1 MDWNLIWTAVGAI
14 GGTLGAFAT
23 AIAVIVAL
31 WQTKYNYKKK
41 IKLSFEDNF
50 IVVPEKGSFCKK
62 YIGIIVTNI
71 GNRDVVIKNWGFN
84 LDDGTKM
91 LIVQDT
97 SPIGRALQVTLPH
110 RLIIENCI
118 TLYYEKEV
126 FIELIKELSDKR
138 QIDLKKKIPF
148 FVEDSTGKKHK
159 VLTNKI
165 AKDLLEETE
174 RDSKMVCI

>member
-31 WQTKYNYKKK
+31 WQTRFNYKKK
-41 IKLSFEDNF
+41 LKLSFTDNI
-50 IVVPEKGSFCKK
+50 IVVPEKGSFYKK
-62 YIGIIVTNI
+62 YVGITVANI
-71 GNRDVVIKNWGFN
+71 GNRDVVIKNWGFD

-110 RLIIENCI
+110 RLIIEDST

-126 FIELIKELSDKR
+126 FIDLIKELSEKR

-165 AKDLLEETE
+165 AKDLLEGTE
-174 RDSKMVCI
+174 RDSNTVCI